1 MKPDIGLQDKD
12 KALRSSANLRSKQS
26 CSANSQEKGW
36 TEAQR
41 CTREHR
47 PLGHTVSLS
56 QGWVDG
62 YIAFK
67 SSLKNVNVVLEK
79 WFSQ

>member
-12 KALRSSANLRSKQS
+12 KALRSSANLRITVRRKDGRRHKDAHGS
-26 CSANSQEKGW
+26 
-36 TEAQR
+36 T
-41 CTREHR
+41 
-47 PLGHTVSLS
+47 GHWDTLS

-67 SSLKNVNVVLEK
+67 SCLKNVNVVLEK